1 MTTTTTAPV
10 SRRRVILTASGAFA
24 GGAAIAPPA
33 VAARAPTIASGAG
46 LSQLLARRLALIDYI
61 NNDPTLDLTTP
72 YGEELSHELN
82 KIEANLFSA
91 APQNKVDIV
100 VSLRFLRTFVEEGYE
115 FDDDCTRLLDAV
127 IAGVGQLGGVA

>member
-10 SRRRVILTASGAFA
+10 SRRRVILTASAAFA
-24 GGAAIAPPA
+24 GGAAIAAPA

-46 LSQLLARRLALIDYI
+46 LSQLLARRTAIIDFI
-61 NNDPTLDLTTP
+61 DHNPIDLTMP
-72 YGEELSHELN
+72 YGRGLSDELN
-82 KIEANLFSA
+82 DIEANLFSA
-91 APQNKVDIV
+91 APQNKVDII